1 MIQQRSSTRASL
13 AAALIMA
20 ATVLQA
26 PAGAGAADLL
36 TFDPASSEVVWTL
49 GSTFHDVHGTFA
61 MTRGEIR
68 FDAATGEASGRIEIS
83 ATSGES
89 GNESRDKKMHEEV
102 LESGKFPR
110 IVLLPERFTA
120 KNGTFDPESGGSVN
134 IDGTIEIHGVRRQIT
149 VAGEVTVAEGH
160 LTGTAHL
167 TIPYVEWGM
176 KDPSAFIF
184 RADKVVEI
192 TLNLDGTLHPAT
204 AVAPAAE

>member
-1 MIQQRSSTRASL
+1 MIQQRSSTSASF

-26 PAGAGAADLL
+26 TAGAGAADLL

-89 GNESRDKKMHEEV
+89 GNESRDRKMHEEV
-102 LESGKFPR
+102 LESGRFPV
-110 IVLLPERFTA
+110 IVLLPERMT
-120 KNGTFDPESGGSVN
+120 GSFDPESGGSVN